1 MQYGTVRLQIKGYMP
16 EKMINIA
23 AKRGCFFQN
32 IKRVDANTFQGE
44 ISVKSFRKLRPVA
57 RKARCRMHI
66 LDRWGPA
73 FVLAK
78 WLHRKTFFLSGLCS
92 LVLLLLLSNRLATIE
107 INVPAEISKQEVLQ
121 CLQEKGIQ
129 IGTWTASIDDEA
141 LTATLKSKFDEE
153 LAWAEV
159 TLTGTTLVV
168 DGAGFTGHPQI
179 IPYTEPCDVV
189 AEKDGVI
196 VAMDVKNG
204 VKNVEAG
211 QTVTAGD
218 LLISGTV
225 KNRYD
230 ETDTYQVHAH
240 GTVTAATWYKATQVV
255 TTLDAVRTRTG
266 NSTTANILEILG
278 FSIPLSNTESPY
290 AVYDQLQESR
300 HVLLFGKIRL
310 PITLHRHTWLEC
322 EESVVQIDGDTA
334 LENAKQQAYAKCLAQ
349 IPEAAEVQK
358 INFSYENTQNDGI
371 CVVVIVECIE
381 SIGVLAPIT
390 GG

>member
-32 IKRVDANTFQGE
+32 VRRVDANTLEGE
-44 ISVKSFRKLRPVA
+44 ISVKGFRKLRPVA
-57 RKARCRMHI
+57 KKARCRMHI
-66 LDRWGPA
+66 MDRWGPA
-73 FVLAK
+73 FVLKK
-78 WLHRKTFFLSGLCS
+78 WLHRKMFFLSGICS
-92 LVLLLLLSNRLATIE
+92 MVILLVLANRLATIE
-107 INVPAEISKQEVLQ
+107 INVPTQVSRQEVLQ
-121 CLQEKGIQ
+121 CLTDNGIG

-189 AEKDGVI
+189 AEKEGVI

-204 VKNVEAG
+204 VKNVEVG

-218 LLISGTV
+218 LLISGTM

-255 TTLDAVRTRTG
+255 TTLEAVRTRTG
-266 NSTTANILEILG
+266 NSTTANTLEILG

-310 PITLHRHTWLEC
+310 PITLHRNTWLEC
-322 EESVVQIDGDTA
+322 EEEVVQIDGDTA

-358 INFSYENTQNDGI
+358 VNFSYENTQNDGI